1 MYPEPTGEVRM
12 SLSLRFA
19 AGSHD
24 GMIREHN
31 EDSGYAGPRLLAV
44 ADGMG
49 GQAAGEVASSEVIS
63 TMVQL
68 DEDIPGSDILTS
80 LGSAVQRANDQ
91 LRVMVEEDPQLEG
104 MGTTLTALLWTG
116 QRLGLVHV
124 GDSRA
129 YLLRDGQL
137 TQITQDHTW
146 VQRLVD
152 EGRITEEEAT
162 THPQRSLLMRALGSG
177 DHVEPDL
184 SIREVRAGDR
194 YLLCS
199 DGLSGVVSQQTL
211 EETLASYQGPQ
222 ETVQELIQLALR
234 GGGPDNI
241 TCIVADVL
249 DVGSVSTED
258 TLAGQLNDTP
268 VIVGAVAET
277 QQPLGGDPGALRTPA
292 ARAAELGR
300 GGQSVPQQPAP
311 GGTPEGGFGPPGSS
325 DPSFAA
331 SPAGAF
337 GPYADEE
344 FTKGGGKRRW
354 VKRSLW
360 IAVALAVVG
369 GGLYGGYR
377 WTQTQYYVGAKEQ
390 HVALYRGIDQ
400 ELAGV
405 KLNDVYQD
413 RPEIELKYLPL
424 FQRKQV
430 KETIALNSK
439 KEAQEKVRELGAQAE
454 VCKIVAEQKAQPK
467 KSGKSGGDSEKKR
480 KDEQNEPGDA
490 GRRDSRGSQNG
501 STAGTGDGTGTG
513 TGAGTGTGDGA
524 TGTTGN
530 TGTTGATGTNA
541 ALRTAPGS
549 QHDSTRVSDSSPS
562 PGPKLTEKQREL
574 AKQCTA
580 P

>member
-1 MYPEPTGEVRM
+1 MRMYPEPTGEVRM

-19 AGSHD
+19 AGSHK
-24 GMIREHN
+24 GMIREGN
-31 EDSGYAGPRLLAV
+31 EDSGYAGPRLLAI

-63 TMVQL
+63 ILVQL
-68 DEDIPGSDILTS
+68 DDDIPGSDILTS
-80 LGSAVQRANDQ
+80 LGTAVQRANEQ

-116 QRLGLVHV
+116 RRLGLVHV

-177 DHVEPDL
+177 DRVEPDL

-199 DGLSGVVSQQTL
+199 DGLSGVVSHQTM
-211 EETLASYQGPQ
+211 EETLASYQGPH

-249 DVGSVSTED
+249 DVDDND

-268 VIVGAVAET
+268 VIVGAVAEN
-277 QQPLGGDPGALRTPA
+277 QHQLGDGALQTPA

-300 GGQSVPQQPAP
+300 GVPQQQAP
-311 GGTPEGGFGPPGSS
+311 DGPSGSFGPPGSGGTVG
-325 DPSFAA
+325 AA
-331 SPAGAF
+331 PPDGAF
-337 GPYADEE
+337 GAYAEGDL
-344 FTKGGGKRRW
+344 TKPRKGWKW
-354 VKRSLW
+354 VKRSLLT
-360 IAVALAVVG
+360 ALFLGLIG
-369 GGLYGGYR
+369 GGLYGGWR
-377 WTQTQYYVGAKEQ
+377 WVQTQYYVGAEGDR
-390 HVALYRGIDQ
+390 VAIYRGVSQ
-400 ELAGV
+400 KLGWLELS
-405 KLNDVYQD
+405 
-413 RPEIELKYLPL
+413 EIERRSTVELKYLPVY
-424 FQRKQV
+424 QRNEVEAGISMGSLKQ
-430 KETIALNSK
+430 A
-439 KEAQEKVRELGAQAE
+439 EARLEKLAEQAE
-454 VCKIVAEQKAQPK
+454 VCKIVAEQRQNRERAEAEKDASARDGAGAGEEAGGRSPSTSPSAASATHASDS
-467 KSGKSGGDSEKKR
+467 KS
-480 KDEQNEPGDA
+480 
-490 GRRDSRGSQNG
+490 
-501 STAGTGDGTGTG
+501 STAPT
-513 TGAGTGTGDGA
+513 
-524 TGTTGN
+524 
-530 TGTTGATGTNA
+530 
-541 ALRTAPGS
+541 
-549 QHDSTRVSDSSPS
+549 
-562 PGPKLTEKQREL
+562 PGPTLPEEQQKL
-574 AKQCTA
+574 AKQCTT

>member
-1 MYPEPTGEVRM
+1 MGTVRMYPEPTGEVRM

-63 TMVQL
+63 AMVQL

-80 LGSAVQRANDQ
+80 LGTTVQRANDQ
-91 LRVMVEEDPQLEG
+91 LRLMVEEDPQLEG

-129 YLLRDGQL
+129 YLLREGQL

-199 DGLSGVVSQQTL
+199 DGLSAVVSHQTI
-211 EETLASYQGPQ
+211 EETLAGYHGPQ
-222 ETVQELIQLALR
+222 DTVQELIQLALR

-249 DVGSVSTED
+249 DVDHED
-258 TLAGQLNDTP
+258 TLHTQLNDTP

-277 QQPLGGDPGALRTPA
+277 QQQLAGGALGSTPA

-300 GGQSVPQQPAP
+300 GQGVPPQGQPGAP
-311 GGTPEGGFGPPGSS
+311 EGFGPPSG
-325 DPSFAA
+325 DPAA
-331 SPAGAF
+331 PAGAF
-337 GPYADEE
+337 GPFADED
-344 FTKGGGKRRW
+344 FTKPGKGGKGRW
-354 VKRSLW
+354 IKRSLW
-360 IAVALAVVG
+360 IVLALAVVG

-377 WTQTQYYVGAKEQ
+377 WTQTQYYVGANGD
-390 HVALYRGIDQ
+390 HVALYRGISQ

-405 KLNDVYQD
+405 SLHKVDED
-413 RPEIELKYLPL
+413 RPDVELKYLPV
-424 FQRKQV
+424 FQRSQV
-430 KETIALNSK
+430 EETIALNDRG
-439 KEAQEKVRELGAQAE
+439 EAKDKLTELGEQAE
-454 VCKIVAEQKAQPK
+454 VCRIVAEQKKQPK
-467 KSGKSGGDSEKKR
+467 NSDKGDKEDKGGKGSDKSEKQR
-480 KDEQNEPGDA
+480 KDEQNRPGDA
-490 GRRDSRGSQNG
+490 
-501 STAGTGDGTGTG
+501 TTGGGVGTGTG
-513 TGAGTGTGDGA
+513 NAGADKGNAGVGA
-524 TGTTGN
+524 ATHTAFTSGSTHD
-530 TGTTGATGTNA
+530 TTGAA
-541 ALRTAPGS
+541 SDAP
-549 QHDSTRVSDSSPS
+549 SPS
-562 PGPKLTEKQREL
+562 PKLTKEQQDL